1 VFRARSINP
10 FEGGRWRLRRM
21 RANGGTG
28 IYQLT
33 PDPLSSGT
41 VGMMSRF
48 ACATFRP
55 APRMRRAP
63 LRAMRRALR
72 AILRPVR
79 RVRRATRRA
88 TRLVLRAD
96 LLAFRFA
103 LAIRLLLELTVLTHD
118 SGLISS

>member
-1 VFRARSINP
+1 
-10 FEGGRWRLRRM
+10 
-21 RANGGTG
+21 
-28 IYQLT
+28 
-33 PDPLSSGT
+33 
-41 VGMMSRF
+41 MSRF

-63 LRAMRRALR
+63 LRATRRALR
-72 AILRPVR
+72 AILRPAR

-103 LAIRLLLELTVLTHD
+103 LAIRLLLELRVRTIADKSGVCND
-118 SGLISS
+118 SLCEGTGKSL